1 MSIATELINIAL
13 NNANNMRSGAQSALG
28 AALGTLDSPSILIPG
43 TLTVNEIRSE
53 FDLGEV
59 PQFGG
64 QHYNAPAENFG
75 DRPELDPTPTPSYGV
90 APVLTASKPAFRDPL
105 RPSSLPGF
113 YKSAPTIGDLTVP
126 PSPDA
131 LSSMNLVPPTLT
143 DIVVPPAPSV
153 VLPEFLA
160 TAPNTDIAA
169 PTDFAATFAANYA
182 NMSVSMR
189 NNLNA
194 AVDAYLNKINPEFS
208 TQMARLESKLA
219 EYLEGGTGLSPEVEQ
234 AIFNRARD
242 KTNGEYLRTRDQ
254 IMKDGAA
261 AGFTIPG
268 GAQYAALARARQGAA
283 DNNARAALD
292 IAIKQAELEQ
302 ANVQFAVTQSANL
315 RGVVLNAAAAFLS
328 SMVQINGQA
337 LEYSRDVLQAAIALY
352 DTMVKI
358 ATARIE
364 IYKAEAQVYE
374 VRLRAVLAVYD
385 VYQAEIKS
393 LEAQVNVD
401 RARVDAFRAQADA
414 YGALANAYKATIDGV
429 MAKAQIEKIRVDAFG
444 AEVQA
449 YSAEVGGKQAE
460 WQGFVA
466 QVNGESAKQQAYGE
480 EVRAFG
486 AETDAYKTRVGAFAT
501 EVQAVATK
509 NEGALK
515 VYQAAIQAYTA
526 LVNGA
531 SESAKAEVMSFETTL
546 RGYIASAQAEE
557 AKARSNIAAAEA
569 TIRNQIGLYST
580 NVQLAIASADG
591 YNKYMTSA
599 AGVAV
604 SAAGVYANMASSAMA
619 GVNALGADI
628 STT

>member
-1 MSIATELINIAL
+1 MSTATELINIAL
-13 NNANNMRSGAQSALG
+13 NNASNMRAGAESSLG
-28 AALGTLDSPSILIPG
+28 AALGTLGYPSTIGPG
-43 TLTVNEIRSE
+43 TLEVTEIRSE

-64 QHYNAPAENFG
+64 QHYNAPSENFG
-75 DRPELDPTPTPSYGV
+75 ARPDLDPTPIPGYGL
-90 APVLTASKPAFRDPL
+90 APVLTANKPTFNDPA
-105 RPSSLPGF
+105 RPATLPGF

-126 PSPDA
+126 PAPDA
-131 LSSMNLVPPTLT
+131 LASINMVMPTLT
-143 DIVVPPAPSV
+143 DIVVPAAPTV
-153 VLPEFLA
+153 VLPEFMA
-160 TAPNTDIAA
+160 VAPSTDIAA

-182 NMSVSMR
+182 GMSVSMR
-189 NNLNA
+189 NSLDG
-194 AVDAYLNKINPEFS
+194 AVDAYLNKINPEYS
-208 TQMARLESKLA
+208 VQMARLEDKLA
-219 EYLEGGTGLSPEVEQ
+219 TYMAGGTGLSAEVEQ

-242 KTNGEYLRTRDQ
+242 KTNGEYLKTRDQ
-254 IMKDGAA
+254 IMKEGAA
-261 AGFTIPG
+261 NGFTIPG
-268 GAQYAALARARQGAA
+268 GAQYVALARARQGAA

-315 RGVVLNAAAAFLS
+315 RGVVLNASAAFLS

-337 LEYSRDVLQAAIALY
+337 LEYSRDVLQAAISLY

-358 ATARIE
+358 ASARIE
-364 IYKAEAQVYE
+364 FYKAEAQVYE
-374 VRLRAVLAVYD
+374 VRLKAVMAIYD
-385 VYQAEIKS
+385 VYQAEIRG

-401 RARVDAFRAQADA
+401 RARVDAFSAQANA

-429 MAKAQIEKIRVDAFG
+429 AAKAQIEKLRVDAFG

-531 SESAKAEVMSFETTL
+531 SESSKAEVMSFETTL
-546 RGYIASAQAEE
+546 RGYIAKANAEE

-580 NVQLAIASADG
+580 NVQLAIASVDG

-599 AGVAV
+599 AEVAV
-604 SAAGVYANMASSAMA
+604 SAAGVYANMASSALA

-628 STT
+628 ATT